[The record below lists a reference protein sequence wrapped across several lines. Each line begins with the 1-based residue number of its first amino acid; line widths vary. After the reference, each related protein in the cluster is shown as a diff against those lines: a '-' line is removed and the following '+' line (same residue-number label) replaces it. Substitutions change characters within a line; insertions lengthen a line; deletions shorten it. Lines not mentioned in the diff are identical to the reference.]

1 MLLAALRGRFIFL
14 ARRDYV
20 VFTIDVC
27 CSVLTRQRVYCLLGQ
42 SPCSPQVEDV
52 GLVLMNTVG
61 LGYQNSMVCSTSL
74 AVDKAGNL
82 VTIGRFQSLSFF
94 TVSAGS
100 FFLSSG
106 LAPQEL
112 QLCWILWP
120 KDSWNSRQSCSSEG
134 CMAFSIQRR
143 GEECPSE
150 YSAVP
155 SQLPWPSCPLHG
167 CSPQLPLWPNSQAV
181 CCTVGCSSGSGYQ
194 AASASWL
201 LAPPW
206 RVKHYPCNQPD
217 SFYTAAW
224 SW

>member
-1 MLLAALRGRFIFL
+1 MLLAVLRGRFIFP

-61 LGYQNSMVCSTSL
+61 LRYQYSMVCSTSL

-106 LAPQEL
+106 LAPKNRNCAEFCDKRIPGIVGRAVL
-112 QLCWILWP
+112 PKGAWP
-120 KDSWNSRQSCSSEG
+120 FLSREGERNVPVSAQQSPASFPGPAVLS
-134 CMAFSIQRR
+134 MA
-143 GEECPSE
+143 
-150 YSAVP
+150 
-155 SQLPWPSCPLHG
+155 
-167 CSPQLPLWPNSQAV
+167 
-181 CCTVGCSSGSGYQ
+181 
-194 AASASWL
+194 AA
-201 LAPPW
+201 
-206 RVKHYPCNQPD
+206 
-217 SFYTAAW
+217 
-224 SW
+224 